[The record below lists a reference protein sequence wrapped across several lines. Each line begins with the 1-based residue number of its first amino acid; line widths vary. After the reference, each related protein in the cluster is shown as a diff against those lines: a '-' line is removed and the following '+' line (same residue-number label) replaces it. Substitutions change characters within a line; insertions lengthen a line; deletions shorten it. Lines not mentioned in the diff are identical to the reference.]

1 VPFLGLPVLRFLTC
15 AVSKLN
21 TSERFIMIDPRGP
34 RFGAW
39 ITTVVLAVVLL
50 VSSSTNAAGVLLAV
64 QAVVFALGSQ
74 GRSPYAVVFKKYVRP
89 RLAPPDELEDEA
101 PPRFAQ
107 TVGLGFAVAGA
118 LSFFAGVRLA
128 GQVFTGL
135 ALVAAL
141 LNAAVGLCLGCELY
155 LIYKRSTSSK
165 GATA

>member
-1 VPFLGLPVLRFLTC
+1 
-15 AVSKLN
+15 
-21 TSERFIMIDPRGP
+21 MIDPRGP

-39 ITTVVLAVVLL
+39 ITTAVLALVLL
-50 VSSSTNAAGVLLAV
+50 LSGNPAVSGLVLTA

-74 GRSPYAVVFKKYVRP
+74 GKSPYQVAFAKLVRP
-89 RLAPPDELEDEA
+89 RLQPPAELEDAA

-107 TVGLGFAVAGA
+107 VVGLGFAVAGA
-118 LSFFAGVRLA
+118 LSFFAGLTLA

-155 LIYKRSTSSK
+155 LLYRRSFSTNK